1 LLVIPSL
8 VLERQHYRL
17 FYSGVYGEIVA
28 ESKQV
33 IDSLGPGRCKVILDT
48 KREINPYYLKKLDC
62 RQLPFTYFENLRGRG
77 ALLNYLDS
85 CKEDYLAFGCLSSTN
100 WENYALMIDK
110 FPYLIQHKSYCGGDF
125 YLFSRVKPA
134 KLISEYFHVVTNTFE
149 PSLPEWGWVNAKKC
163 IDSLPIGGEKSFV
176 NDQGIEFSPTYT
188 IPLRDMIHSE
198 NDVIDVSVD
207 VRTPL
212 VFPGAWLVV
221 SVTSDGKDIKWSSA
235 SVNDYVK
242 PGHQGSVFQSLRI
255 SDIELRHH
263 NLMFH
268 AFLWNPMK
276 SAYLM
281 DNFTVSVRSGNPVIY
296 GLYRKVGM

>member
-1 LLVIPSL
+1 MKILLVNTSD
-8 VLERQHYRL
+8 
-17 FYSGVYGEIVA
+17 SGG
-28 ESKQV
+28 
-33 IDSLGPGRCKVILDT
+33 
-48 KREINPYYLKKLDC
+48 
-62 RQLPFTYFENLRGRG
+62 G